1 MTENETLLAHMIPWL
16 TSQVE
21 VAATRSLT
29 FILNK
34 SPSCRT
40 ALDGLLSTDGF
51 AVEPIVRLTAE
62 ESLSP
67 TARLDLVGYDSE
79 KNRRLLIEAKFW
91 ASLSDGQVSEYVTL
105 LEGKE
110 PGVLLFLCPHR
121 REESLWR
128 DVKKQLDVAS
138 LEYETVPRHNG
149 LPCLQLTSLGK
160 RVALVSWR
168 SLLDEMASRADNDA
182 VLSDIRQLRGLTETL
197 NDQGFAPLTPD
208 LDAEDFAERD
218 ARLRLLA
225 AEAVDTGKREGWI
238 RRDRLQWGVTS
249 SYCRRYFSLKG
260 TSAPWVALSIE
271 YRESR
276 YQRTPLWL
284 MTRTEDWEGRQRLPE
299 TVEDQSGK
307 YCWTPVNASPGADF
321 GFVLADVV
329 ARMRELSDALC
340 DDTVEDDPTT

>member
-1 MTENETLLAHMIPWL
+1 MTENETLLAHMTPWL

-34 SPSCRT
+34 SPGCRL

-51 AVEPIVRLTAE
+51 AVEPIARLTAE

-67 TARLDLVGYDSE
+67 TTRLDLVGYGSQE
-79 KNRRLLIEAKFW
+79 IRRLLIEAKFW

-105 LEGKE
+105 LGGEE
-110 PGVLLFLCPHR
+110 PGVLLFLCPQR

-128 DVKKQLDVAS
+128 DVKKQLEVAS
-138 LEYETVPRHNG
+138 LEYETVPSHNG
-149 LPCLQLTSLGK
+149 LPCVQVTSLGK

-168 SLLDEMASRADNDA
+168 SLLDEMASNAESDA
-182 VLSDIRQLRGLTETL
+182 VLADIQQLKGLTETL

-218 ARLRLLA
+218 ARLRLLV
-225 AEAVDTGKREGWI
+225 AEAVDLGKGEGWI

-284 MTRTEDWEGRQRLPE
+284 MTRSQDWEGRQRLPE
-299 TVEDQSGK
+299 TVEARTGE
-307 YCWTPVNASPGADF
+307 YCWTPVHASRGAEE
-321 GFVLADVV
+321 GFVLADVI
-329 ARMRELSDALC
+329 ARARELSDALC
-340 DDTVEDDPTT
+340 DDTVEDVQTP